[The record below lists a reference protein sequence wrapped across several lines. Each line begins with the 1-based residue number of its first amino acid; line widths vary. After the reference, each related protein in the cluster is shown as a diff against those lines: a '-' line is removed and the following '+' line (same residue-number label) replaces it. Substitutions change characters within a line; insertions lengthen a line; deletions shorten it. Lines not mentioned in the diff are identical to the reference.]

1 MKGEAMAV
9 QEQENVSLPVI
20 PRHIG
25 IIMDGNGRWAV
36 KRGLPRK
43 AGHKAGAKAFER
55 VSEYCEKIGVK
66 YLTAYAFSTEN
77 WRRPPEEVEA
87 IMDLLR
93 EYLKNA
99 EERREKNSKVRMLF
113 LGDRSALAPD
123 LQEKMDR
130 MERESANKTGI
141 TICMAINYG
150 GRDEI
155 VSAARRYARD
165 YAEGRA
171 TEELTEEQFGNY
183 LYSAGISDPDLLI
196 RPGGEQRIS
205 NFLLWQCAYAE
216 FYFTDVLWPDFS
228 TAELDK
234 AIAEYQR
241 RDRRFGNVK

>member
-155 VSAARRYARD
+155 AHAARELARL
-165 YAEGRA
+165 AKAGSLSP
-171 TEELTEEQFGNY
+171 EEITPELLEKH
-183 LYSAGISDPDLLI
+183 LYTRGIPDPDFII
-196 RPGGEQRIS
+196 RPSGEQRIS
-205 NFLLWQCAYAE
+205 NFLLWQSAYSE
-216 FYFTDVLWPDFS
+216 FIYRDVLWPDF
-228 TAELDK
+228 EPEDLRG
-234 AIAEYQR
+234 AIEEFAGR
-241 RDRRFGNVK
+241 SRRFGGI